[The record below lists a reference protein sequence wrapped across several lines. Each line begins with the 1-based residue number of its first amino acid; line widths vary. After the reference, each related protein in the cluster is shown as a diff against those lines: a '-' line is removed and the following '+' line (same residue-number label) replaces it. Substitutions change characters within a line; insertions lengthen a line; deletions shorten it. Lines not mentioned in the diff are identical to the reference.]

1 LGDERGLDDLRE
13 AIRLGEEHG
22 FGQVIALAR
31 ANYAFQLWFRD
42 GPAAA
47 LEVWRESQR
56 AAETRGFAGLAQMAR
71 MGQLETLFD
80 LGRWDEVL
88 AISKEIQAWILPR
101 GERTELAAYASIF
114 ESWVRLRR
122 GESEGLAEAADT
134 LREFATPFGG
144 EFGAPAALLVAE
156 THRADGDV
164 AGRLPACHRTHD
176 ESRRALGLVPVSDC
190 GARAGGRA
198 R

>member
-1 LGDERGLDDLRE
+1 MPGWAEKALDLATELGVHDVSARALQFRGAARCDLGDAGGLEDLWE

-80 LGRWDEVL
+80 LGRWEEVL
-88 AISKEIQAWILPR
+88 AISKEIH
-101 GERTELAAYASIF
+101 S
-114 ESWVRLRR
+114 V
-122 GESEGLAEAADT
+122 D
-134 LREFATPFGG
+134 
-144 EFGAPAALLVAE
+144 PAARG
-156 THRADGDV
+156 TDRARGVRVDLRVVGAAPPRRV
-164 AGRLPACHRTHD
+164 RGTGRGR
-176 ESRRALGLVPVSDC
+176 RRAPGVRHAV
-190 GARAGGRA
+190 RR
-198 R
+198 